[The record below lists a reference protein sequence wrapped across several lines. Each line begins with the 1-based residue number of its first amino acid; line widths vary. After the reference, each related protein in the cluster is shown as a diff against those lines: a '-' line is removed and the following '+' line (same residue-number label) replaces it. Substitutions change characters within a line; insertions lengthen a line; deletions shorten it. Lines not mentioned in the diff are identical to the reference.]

1 MATEGNWGE
10 GIIAYQWAE
19 AGREILVQQ
28 TESIRAINL
37 HDGGA
42 VEQVILEIPYR
53 DVLGFGYA
61 AGDWWVAAKDGEKV
75 IFRLGAD
82 SDPVLLRE
90 LDAHQ
95 VSLSLVSPD
104 GRSVACVIEG
114 SGFGIW
120 STRGG
125 SKQGVIRIALEDEG
139 RDIFGM
145 PQVEQVSWS
154 ADSRF
159 LAVQLGP
166 PLDELLLVDGMRC
179 RVVHAIY

>member
-61 AGDWWVAAKDGEKV
+61 AGD
-75 IFRLGAD
+75 
-82 SDPVLLRE
+82 
-90 LDAHQ
+90 
-95 VSLSLVSPD
+95 
-104 GRSVACVIEG
+104 
-114 SGFGIW
+114 
-120 STRGG
+120 
-125 SKQGVIRIALEDEG
+125 
-139 RDIFGM
+139 
-145 PQVEQVSWS
+145 
-154 ADSRF
+154 
-159 LAVQLGP
+159 
-166 PLDELLLVDGMRC
+166 
-179 RVVHAIY
+179 